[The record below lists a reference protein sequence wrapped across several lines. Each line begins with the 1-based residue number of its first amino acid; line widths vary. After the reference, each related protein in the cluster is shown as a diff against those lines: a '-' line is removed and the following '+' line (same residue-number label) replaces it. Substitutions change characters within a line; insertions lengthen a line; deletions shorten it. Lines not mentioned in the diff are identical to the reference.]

1 MISPVSIYMQIKQK
15 IGLLYIDGDNSVKR
29 VFADFNTYYN
39 DVRVGGYII
48 LHKIYSETSGSRVLL
63 EHLKAYRAIPNHVE
77 LIEMPTGDFGIA
89 VLHKKTDKA
98 LHIMLPEPNRFKRI
112 QHKLLGKTPWFP
124 VKIVPTSKYQLQIN
138 LIDIDT
144 KNPITGARVICP
156 QLWEKFRITDAN
168 GSIVF
173 DYYLSNR
180 YIFEISAPNYFTP
193 DDVFI
198 DISAKKLLHQ
208 STIVLK
214 KKPSEVIIAISDA
227 ESGKPIP
234 AAIIDC
240 QSEWNDSKITDQNGI
255 LRLETYLDKQ
265 YVFNISADGYLSK
278 DNVTINVLAD
288 LMVQNFTISLNI
300 LPTLMIKVVDNLLNK
315 PISNAKFSCSQLS
328 PLITD
333 QDGNISLE
341 HCLPDQYI
349 FDIVAN
355 GYHSQQ
361 QIPIEIKATP
371 ALQTFTIELEMQW
384 ALFERMNL
392 INKIEIP
399 PRFSKAT
406 NSYKSVISAE
416 DFTVKRLFEE
426 IAALANTGGEIHLPE
441 GQLELTETLKLP
453 SNLRLIGVA
462 GKTELIFK
470 DVDFGLMIQN
480 HNGIEVEN
488 LRIRHQGT
496 HKFCA
501 AVLIT
506 QATDLSFSN
515 VEIIKPRAVGFL
527 FADNVHRTRL
537 EHCSVYE
544 ANLVGFMMV
553 RNVWN
558 TILQSC
564 VAEGCKQGGVFLTDL
579 KLPSHIDSLDFH
591 NQIHHTS
598 EIIGN
603 FAPFDPQDPL
613 PYRNSLID
621 CTFRYNRKMG
631 ITTDGVGYLNVINCV
646 IANNDCE
653 GITIDNGSW
662 GCQILNCHIYNNGWR
677 GLQDETELNQ
687 DFVEQMG
694 IMEDGSSKAKLPGI
708 SLDNAAYCRIE
719 NNSIEDNW
727 GDGVKFVRS
736 VYACTVANNLITH
749 NNKGIN
755 DKFHFFGVLI
765 GVAQRQHSEQSDF
778 PSCHNSII
786 NNDII
791 GKHYAGIHLL
801 AGTSHNLV
809 KDNRIIDATFVD
821 IEDHT
826 N

>member
-1 MISPVSIYMQIKQK
+1 
-15 IGLLYIDGDNSVKR
+15 
-29 VFADFNTYYN
+29 
-39 DVRVGGYII
+39 
-48 LHKIYSETSGSRVLL
+48 
-63 EHLKAYRAIPNHVE
+63 
-77 LIEMPTGDFGIA
+77 
-89 VLHKKTDKA
+89 
-98 LHIMLPEPNRFKRI
+98 
-112 QHKLLGKTPWFP
+112 
-124 VKIVPTSKYQLQIN
+124 
-138 LIDIDT
+138 
-144 KNPITGARVICP
+144 
-156 QLWEKFRITDAN
+156 
-168 GSIVF
+168 
-173 DYYLSNR
+173 
-180 YIFEISAPNYFTP
+180 
-193 DDVFI
+193 
-198 DISAKKLLHQ
+198 
-208 STIVLK
+208 
-214 KKPSEVIIAISDA
+214 
-227 ESGKPIP
+227 
-234 AAIIDC
+234 
-240 QSEWNDSKITDQNGI
+240 
-255 LRLETYLDKQ
+255 
-265 YVFNISADGYLSK
+265 
-278 DNVTINVLAD
+278 
-288 LMVQNFTISLNI
+288 MVQNFTINLTI
-300 LPTLMIKVVDNLLNK
+300 LPTLMIKVVDKLLNK
-315 PISNAKFSCSQLS
+315 PISDAKLSCSQLS
-328 PLITD
+328 PLITN
-333 QDGNISLE
+333 QDGNIVLE
-341 HCLPDQYI
+341 QCLPDQYI
-349 FDIVAN
+349 FDIAADA
-355 GYHSQQ
+355 YHSLH
-361 QIPIEIKATP
+361 QIPIEIEATP
-371 ALQTFTIELEMQW
+371 ALQSFTIELEMQW

-399 PRFSKAT
+399 ARFSKAT
-406 NSYKSVISAE
+406 NSYKSIIPAE
-416 DFTVKRLFEE
+416 EFTAKLLFEE
-426 IAALANTGGEIHLPE
+426 IAALPNTGGAIHLPE

-453 SNLRLIGVA
+453 SNLRLIGIA

-470 DVDFGLMIQN
+470 DVDFGLIIQN

-488 LRIRHQGT
+488 LTIRHQGT

-501 AVLIT
+501 AIFIT
-506 QATDLSFSN
+506 QATDLIFSN

-537 EHCSVYE
+537 EYCSVYE

-579 KLPSHIDSLDFH
+579 KLASHIDPLDFH
-591 NQIHHTS
+591 NQIHHTA

-603 FAPFDPQDPL
+603 FAPFDPHDPL

-621 CTFRYNRKMG
+621 CRFSYNRKMG
-631 ITTDGVGYLNVINCV
+631 ITTDGVGNLNIINCV

-662 GCQILNCHIYNNGWR
+662 GCQILNCHIYNNGRR

-727 GDGVKFVRS
+727 GDGIKFVRS

-765 GVAQRQHSEQSDF
+765 GVAQRQHPEQSDF
-778 PSCHNSII
+778 PSCHNNII

-791 GKHYAGIHLL
+791 GKHYAGVHLL

-809 KDNRIIDATFVD
+809 KDNRIIDAIFTD

-826 N
+826 ES

>member
-1 MISPVSIYMQIKQK
+1 MINPVSIYIQIKDK
-15 IGLLYIDGDNSVKR
+15 IDLFYIDGDHSVKG
-29 VFADFNTYYN
+29 VFAELNTYYN

-48 LHKIYSETSGSRVLL
+48 LHNIYSESSGSRVLID
-63 EHLKAYRAIPNHVE
+63 HLKAYRAIPNQIE
-77 LIEMPTGDFGIA
+77 LIEMSTGIA

-98 LHIMLPEPNRFKRI
+98 LHIMLPEANRLKRI

-124 VKIVPTSKYQLQIN
+124 AKIVATPKYKLEIN
-138 LIDIDT
+138 VIDIDT
-144 KNPITGARVICP
+144 KNPIAGAKVNCP
-156 QLWEKFRITDAN
+156 QLLDKFRITDAN
-168 GSIVF
+168 GSILC
-173 DYYLSNR
+173 DHYLPNR
-180 YIFEISAPNYFTP
+180 YIFEISAPDYLIP

-198 DISAKKLLHQ
+198 DISAEKLLHQ
-208 STIVLK
+208 STVPLK
-214 KKPSEVIIAISDA
+214 KKPPEVIR
-227 ESGKPIP
+227 P
-234 AAIIDC
+234 
-240 QSEWNDSKITDQNGI
+240 
-255 LRLETYLDKQ
+255 
-265 YVFNISADGYLSK
+265 
-278 DNVTINVLAD
+278 
-288 LMVQNFTISLNI
+288 
-300 LPTLMIKVVDNLLNK
+300 PTLMIKVVDKLLKK
-315 PISNAKFSCSQLS
+315 PISNAKLSCSQLS
-328 PLITD
+328 PLITN

-341 HCLPDQYI
+341 RCLPDQYI
-349 FDIVAN
+349 FDIAADA
-355 GYHSQQ
+355 YHSQHD
-361 QIPIEIKATP
+361 IPIEITATP
-371 ALQTFTIELEMQW
+371 ALQSFTIELEMQW
-384 ALFERMNL
+384 ALFERMSL
-392 INKIEIP
+392 INQIETP
-399 PRFSKAT
+399 ARFSKAT
-406 NSYKSVISAE
+406 NSYKSIIPAE
-416 DFTVKRLFEE
+416 EFTAKRLFEE
-426 IAALANTGGEIHLPE
+426 IAALAKTGGAIHLPE
-441 GQLELTETLKLP
+441 GQLELSKTLKLS
-453 SNLRLIGVA
+453 SNLRLVGIA

-488 LRIRHQGT
+488 LRICHQGT
-496 HKFCA
+496 NKFCA
-501 AVLIT
+501 AIFIT
-506 QATDLSFSN
+506 QATDLIFSN
-515 VEIIKPRAVGFL
+515 IEIIKPRAVGFL

-553 RNVWN
+553 RNVWD

-579 KLPSHIDSLDFH
+579 KLPSHIDPLDFH

-603 FAPFDPQDPL
+603 FAPFDPDDPL

-631 ITTDGVGYLNVINCV
+631 ITTDGVGNLNVVNCV

-662 GCQILNCHIYNNGWR
+662 GCQILNCHIYNNGRR

-727 GDGVKFVRS
+727 GDGVKFVRA

-765 GVAQRQHSEQSDF
+765 GVAQRQHPEQSDF
-778 PSCHNSII
+778 PSCHNKII

-791 GKHYAGIHLL
+791 GQHYAGVHLL
-801 AGTSHNLV
+801 AATSHNLV
-809 KDNRIIDATFVD
+809 KDNRIIDATFID
-821 IEDHT
+821 IEDHA
-826 N
+826 NE